1 MDASP
6 SPNQSGMKG
15 VFIENPRFP
24 IAEVNDFSASEKKGG
39 GRPEFWEMVFWWTR
53 KPLIG
58 ARSVIAGA
66 LLPYNFNPADFK
78 RLVRLGSNT
87 RVPHREKPNVS
98 AFTGLR
104 ERFSK
109 VSLLDPFAGFGS
121 IPLEAVRLNLGSV
134 VAVELLPTAYVF
146 LKAVLDYPKTFGK
159 RLIEDVKYWGE
170 WIIRELERDPDI
182 KELYDE
188 DVAVYI
194 GTWEVK
200 CPYCG
205 RYTPIVGNWWLAR
218 VSGKTEEEEGEEEVK
233 SGEFKRLAW
242 MEPYISSNTVGIR
255 VVDLNKEL
263 RAKTMKAE
271 VNAKQG
277 VVKIAEKR
285 YNVPRPN
292 IDAKRKTATCLLCN
306 NQIKGVGE
314 KWYVKDVLREY
325 NEKLEKYLRGE
336 ITLEELLDSK
346 ARPRLLVKVKI
357 VNNDLEFEPATRE
370 DDEKLWRALEKLR
383 AIWGDPDIPVEKIP
397 PYGHMGEGL
406 RFPTYAIDKWYQFFN
421 PRQLLTLVKLVKLIR
436 EAGKRVEEEKLKQG
450 WSREDAYKYAEAV
463 TTYLAIV
470 LCKHADWNSMMSGW
484 QLSYLIAAH
493 TLAMRG
499 IAMVWNWGEYNPLS
513 DYKGTWK
520 AMSKNMNNGLSYLV
534 NVVSGSSSRVR
545 VLLDDATSLS
555 RLGDER
561 FDLIVTDPPYRDDV
575 AYSELSDFYYVW
587 LKRALSDVAESFG
600 LMKLTPRFH
609 RDAFFDEFGNEIET
623 QWKAFALK
631 EVSESEGRIKYF
643 VKGDNSFEHFKALLS
658 NAFKAMASRLRDE
671 GLLVTYYAHTSPD
684 AWEALLE
691 AGWLNSKMRITTTH
705 AMVTESAESVVA
717 RGKVRLDMSILAVW
731 KKGVKGVAHVDEVYA
746 KAVEQCSRDALEYR
760 KMGFEGINLFVAVLG
775 RVLSVF
781 TSYERLVGVKP
792 SNNKSYVGELVEKY
806 IYPATVE
813 AIARTFGATGTRFSP
828 TSMFY
833 LLSKVLIG
841 RRPRQARR
849 VLDSNSAII
858 LSIGT
863 RCDLDE
869 LEKQR
874 IVVRERR
881 GGEEI
886 YILMEPRWGARE
898 AKEAISDTL
907 IARKMGSRITSAIDV
922 LHLLEYHAVT
932 LPKEEFK
939 RKAEELKSKAPAL
952 YEEAIALAKV
962 LERSLRPEDPEKAPV
977 TEVLKG
983 LGLLDSTF
991 LGLSAKK

>member
-1 MDASP
+1 
-6 SPNQSGMKG
+6 MKG

-24 IAEVNDFSASEKKGG
+24 IAEVNDFSAREKKGG

-66 LLPYNFNPADFK
+66 LLPYDFNLADFK

-87 RVPHREKPNVS
+87 RVPHRENPHVS
-98 AFTGLR
+98 TFTGLR

-134 VAVELLPTAYVF
+134 VAAELLPTAYVF
-146 LKAVLDYPKTFGK
+146 LKAVLEYPKTFGK

-205 RYTPIVGNWWLAR
+205 RYTPLVGNWWLAR
-218 VSGKTEEEEGEEEVK
+218 VSGKMEEEEEWEAEEEGVK

-255 VVDLNKEL
+255 IVDLNKEL
-263 RAKTMKAE
+263 RTKIIKAE

-277 VVKIAEKR
+277 FVKIAGNR
-285 YNVPRPN
+285 YGVPRPN
-292 IDAKRKTATCLLCN
+292 IDARRKTATCLLCN
-306 NQIKGVGE
+306 NQIKGAGE
-314 KWYVKDVLREY
+314 KWYVKEALREY

-336 ITLEELLDSK
+336 ISLEELLNSR

-357 VNNDLEFEPATRE
+357 VNNDLEFEPATQE
-370 DDEKLWRALEKLR
+370 DNEKLWRALEKLR
-383 AIWGDPDIPVEKIP
+383 AMWGDPDIPTELLAEYEKRQLMVCTST
-397 PYGHMGEGL
+397 G
-406 RFPTYAIDKWYQFFN
+406 ACKWYQVFN
-421 PRQLLTLVKLVKLIR
+421 PRQLLTLVKLVKLVR
-436 EAGKRVEEEKLKQG
+436 EAGKRVEEERLRQG
-450 WSREDAYKYAEAV
+450 WGREDAYKYAEAV
-463 TTYLAIV
+463 TTYLAIA
-470 LCKHADWNSMMSGW
+470 LLKHVNYNSIVTSTEPT
-484 QLSYLIAAH
+484 QKFIRD
-493 TLAMRG
+493 TLAFRG
-499 IAMVWNWGEYNPLS
+499 IAMTWNWVEEKPYVNIIGSYIKSLNSVTE
-513 DYKGTWK
+513 
-520 AMSKNMNNGLSYLV
+520 GLSYLV
-534 NVVSGSSSRVR
+534 NAVSDSSSRVR

-555 RLGDER
+555 KLGEEK

-575 AYSELSDFYYVW
+575 PYAELSDFYYVW

-600 LMKLTPRFH
+600 LMKLAPRFH

-631 EVSESEGRIKYF
+631 EVSESEGRIEYF
-643 VKGDNSFEHFKALLS
+643 VKGGNSFEYFKALLS
-658 NAFKAMASRLRDE
+658 NAFKAMASRLRDD

-691 AGWLNSKMRITTTH
+691 AGWLNSKMRIATTH
-705 AMVTESAESVVA
+705 PIVTESAESVVA
-717 RGKVRLDMSILAVW
+717 RGKVRLDISIIAVW

-746 KAVEQCSRDALEYR
+746 KAVEQCSRDAHEYR

-806 IYPATVE
+806 IYPATTE
-813 AIARTFGATGTRFSP
+813 AIARAFGATGTRFSP
-828 TSMFY
+828 TLTQGLDRQLNGY
-833 LLSKVLIG
+833 TILERGCNPKPP
-841 RRPRQARR
+841 RPSRNPRH
-849 VLDSNSAII
+849 SW
-858 LSIGT
+858 
-863 RCDLDE
+863 
-869 LEKQR
+869 
-874 IVVRERR
+874 R
-881 GGEEI
+881 GG
-886 YILMEPRWGARE
+886 GQ
-898 AKEAISDTL
+898 
-907 IARKMGSRITSAIDV
+907 SRV
-922 LHLLEYHAVT
+922 E
-932 LPKEEFK
+932 
-939 RKAEELKSKAPAL
+939 
-952 YEEAIALAKV
+952 
-962 LERSLRPEDPEKAPV
+962 
-977 TEVLKG
+977 
-983 LGLLDSTF
+983 
-991 LGLSAKK
+991 